1 MSTVK
6 YTDYRGNESSVTV
19 KTAPSVKGTLSRA
32 KAAIR
37 KVATTVT
44 IDSIDG
50 VPLINLFPTASAYID
65 ACTL

>member
-1 MSTVK
+1 MSNIK
-6 YTDYRGNESSVTV
+6 YRDYKGNEHSV
-19 KTAPSVKGTLSRA
+19 SVKKGRTVAATLKKA

-44 IDSIDG
+44 IDSIDD
-50 VPLINLFPTASAYID
+50 VPLIDLFPTASAYID